1 MLKRLLK
8 LALLAAAGLAIV
20 LPSTAAQAAEAASFD
35 VIIRDG
41 RVLDGTGMPWRKADI
56 GISGDRIVAV
66 GHIPLDAKAA
76 RIINAAGKYVT
87 PGFIDAHSHSVPGLS
102 MAPLAGAVPI
112 LYQGITTVLI
122 NPDGGGPADLA
133 PLLSA
138 IEKHTPGVNV
148 IPTIG
153 HNGVRSAVMGRD
165 DRAPTSAEL
174 QRMKDFVRKAMDE
187 GAFGFSSG
195 PFYIPGKYS
204 KTDELVALAKV
215 AAAYPGAF
223 HTSHIRDEA
232 SYDVGVVNAT
242 KELIEVSRQAK
253 LPGIVTHIKTLG
265 PSVWGKS
272 KDVIEVINAAR
283 AEGLEIWADQ
293 YAYAASGSGLQPSLV
308 PGWAQAGGQAEMA
321 KRLKDP
327 EQRAQIRKEM
337 INNMERRGGAN
348 AMMIRSFPP
357 DPSLQGKRLDEI
369 ARMKLQDPVDTAI
382 DMLIQGGAPIVS
394 FNMNEKDVEAFM
406 KQPWTMTCTDGGLS
420 EFGSGEE
427 HPRAYGAFPRKIS
440 RYVFER
446 NVISLEQAIHSS
458 TGLTATVL
466 GVRDRGFLREGA
478 YADVLI
484 FDAAKFRDVATY
496 EAPDAYSEGVDYLLV
511 NGKLAIDGGKVT
523 SDRHGR
529 VLRRGQ

>member
-1 MLKRLLK
+1 MTTMLKRLLK

-20 LPSTAAQAAEAASFD
+20 LPSTAVQAAEAASFD

-165 DRAPTSAEL
+165 DRAPTPAEL

-283 AEGLEIWADQ
+283 AEGLEIWAVAGAGLGAGGRSGRDGQ
-293 YAYAASGSGLQPSLV
+293 ALEGSG
-308 PGWAQAGGQAEMA
+308 AA
-321 KRLKDP
+321 
-327 EQRAQIRKEM
+327 
-337 INNMERRGGAN
+337 
-348 AMMIRSFPP
+348 RS
-357 DPSLQGKRLDEI
+357 DS
-369 ARMKLQDPVDTAI
+369 
-382 DMLIQGGAPIVS
+382 
-394 FNMNEKDVEAFM
+394 
-406 KQPWTMTCTDGGLS
+406 
-420 EFGSGEE
+420 
-427 HPRAYGAFPRKIS
+427 
-440 RYVFER
+440 
-446 NVISLEQAIHSS
+446 
-458 TGLTATVL
+458 
-466 GVRDRGFLREGA
+466 
-478 YADVLI
+478 
-484 FDAAKFRDVATY
+484 
-496 EAPDAYSEGVDYLLV
+496 
-511 NGKLAIDGGKVT
+511 
-523 SDRHGR
+523 
-529 VLRRGQ
+529 

>member
-1 MLKRLLK
+1 MKK
-8 LALLAAAGLAIV
+8 LGRTMRALIASATMTLMALGQAGAAV
-20 LPSTAAQAAEAASFD
+20 QTEFD
-35 VIIRDG
+35 VLIRGG
-41 RVLDGTGMPWRKADI
+41 RVLDGTGMPWRYADVAVKD
-56 GISGDRIVAV
+56 DRIVKV
-66 GHIPLDAKAA
+66 GHIPADAKAVRVIDA
-76 RIINAAGKYVT
+76 KGRYVT
-87 PGFIDAHSHSVPGLS
+87 PGFIDPHSHAIPGLS
-102 MAPLAGAVPI
+102 LSNLAGAVPI
-112 LYQGITTVLI
+112 LYQGITSVLI
-122 NPDGGGPADLA
+122 NPDGGGPADLS

-138 IEKHTPGVNV
+138 IETHGPGVNV

-153 HNGVRSAVMGRD
+153 HNGVRSAVMGRE
-165 DRAPTSAEL
+165 DRAPTASEL
-174 QRMKDFVRKAMDE
+174 ERMQGYVRKAMDE

-204 KTDELVALAKV
+204 KTDELVALAKI

-242 KELIEVSRQAK
+242 KELIEVTRQAG

-308 PGWAQAGGQAEMA
+308 PGWAQAGGQAEMV
-321 KRLKDP
+321 KRLQDP
-327 EQRAQIRKEM
+327 ELRSQLRKEM
-337 INNMERRGGAN
+337 ASNMERRGGAN
-348 AMMIRSFPP
+348 AMMIRSFAP

-369 ARMKLQDPVDTAI
+369 AKAKLQDPVDTAI
-382 DMLIQGGAPIVS
+382 EMLIQGGAPIVS

-420 EFGSGEE
+420 EFGTGQE
-427 HPRAYGAFPRKIS
+427 HPRAYGAFPRKLR

-466 GVRDRGFLREGA
+466 GVKDRGFIREGA
-478 YADVLI
+478 FADVLV
-484 FDAAKFRDVATY
+484 FDPETVADVATY
-496 EAPDAYSEGVDYLLV
+496 ENPDAYSTGVDYLLV
-511 NGKLAIDGGKVT
+511 NGRIAVEGGKVVAE
-523 SDRHGR
+523 RYGR

>member
-8 LALLAAAGLAIV
+8 LSLLTAAGLAIV
-20 LPSTAAQAAEAASFD
+20 LPSTAVQAAEAASFD

-66 GHIPLDAKAA
+66 GHIPQDAKAA
-76 RIINAAGKYVT
+76 RVINAAGKYVT

-122 NPDGGGPADLA
+122 NPDGGGPADLT

-165 DRAPTSAEL
+165 DRAPTPVEL

-272 KDVIEVINAAR
+272 KDVIQVINAAR
-283 AEGLEIWADQ
+283 
-293 YAYAASGSGLQPSLV
+293 P
-308 PGWAQAGGQAEMA
+308 
-321 KRLKDP
+321 
-327 EQRAQIRKEM
+327 
-337 INNMERRGGAN
+337 
-348 AMMIRSFPP
+348 
-357 DPSLQGKRLDEI
+357 
-369 ARMKLQDPVDTAI
+369 
-382 DMLIQGGAPIVS
+382 
-394 FNMNEKDVEAFM
+394 
-406 KQPWTMTCTDGGLS
+406 
-420 EFGSGEE
+420 
-427 HPRAYGAFPRKIS
+427 
-440 RYVFER
+440 
-446 NVISLEQAIHSS
+446 
-458 TGLTATVL
+458 
-466 GVRDRGFLREGA
+466 
-478 YADVLI
+478 
-484 FDAAKFRDVATY
+484 
-496 EAPDAYSEGVDYLLV
+496 
-511 NGKLAIDGGKVT
+511 
-523 SDRHGR
+523 
-529 VLRRGQ
+529 